1 MLTLAI
7 FINTEHL
14 HNLQASKSVI
24 NKYSTD
30 ALLFLCW
37 LLHNQWVFVQACER
51 SFITSSNKVILV
63 KQISEANTASQLA
76 LLLIVWLIKKN
87 NNKLHLKPYIPL
99 LHFTVDIIDWVSNSE
114 LKLRYWNIFIS
125 NLSQWREKI
134 DEYKNFHVTEMSDVP
149 EVFSYH

>member
-7 FINTEHL
+7 FINAEHL

-30 ALLFLCW
+30 ALLFSCW

-76 LLLIVWLIKKN
+76 LLLIVWLIKK
-87 NNKLHLKPYIPL
+87 K
-99 LHFTVDIIDWVSNSE
+99 
-114 LKLRYWNIFIS
+114 
-125 NLSQWREKI
+125 
-134 DEYKNFHVTEMSDVP
+134 
-149 EVFSYH
+149 